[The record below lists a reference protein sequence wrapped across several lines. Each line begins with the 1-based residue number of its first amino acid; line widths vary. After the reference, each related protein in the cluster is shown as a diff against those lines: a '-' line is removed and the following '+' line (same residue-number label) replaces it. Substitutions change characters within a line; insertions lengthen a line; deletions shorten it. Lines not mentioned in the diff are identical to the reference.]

1 MLATVRGTVSSTGSN
16 DAVIDVHGVG
26 FHLNVSRHLAA
37 SLRVGADATLHT
49 VLIPRDDEWLLY
61 GFATAA
67 DKSVF
72 QTLRG
77 VTGVGP
83 RTALAILETMSLD
96 EIAEAV
102 ASADDSRFRSV
113 PGIGQKTASLI
124 IVSLSGKLPH
134 SGGSDTS
141 ALVDALVG
149 LGWAESA
156 ARDVARDVIRELP
169 DSSVSDRIRRA
180 LQALGGTA

>member
-16 DAVIDVHGVG
+16 DVVVDVHGVG
-26 FHLNVSRHLAA
+26 FHLNVSRHLAL
-37 SLRVGADATLHT
+37 SVRTGEEITLHT
-49 VLIPRDDEWLLY
+49 VLIPREDEWVLF

-83 RTALAILETMSLD
+83 RTALAVLETMSLD
-96 EIAEAV
+96 EIAESV
-102 ASADDSRFRSV
+102 ATADDARFRAV

-124 IVSLSGKLPH
+124 IVSLSGKLPQ
-134 SGGSDTS
+134 SGVSDTS

-156 ARDVARDVIRELP
+156 ARDVAREVIRELP
-169 DSSVSDRIRRA
+169 DAPAADRIRRA
-180 LQALGGTA
+180 LQSLGGSA